1 MGNQPAINRTAT
13 AFAMAA
19 ALSSVIASAQI
30 APADLSSSAPS
41 LSSTNASSVVLSISP
56 SYVPYQP
63 LLQNGET
70 LNYAL
75 SVNGLSV
82 GRCVMTASGPR
93 TIGADT
99 PVFDVKTQIRTSRM
113 ANSVNAK
120 LRADIASQIDGV
132 SGFSRLYTLDA
143 TETKRRKKRRIEH
156 RIEQQATHYVFLDG
170 VTDTDNKPRLGSK
183 IVTGRVGQ
191 VSAGLLDPLSAM
203 YYLRSIS
210 FDGIDSI
217 TLPVASD
224 NNVWFVRLTVVER
237 SKVMYRGVSRPATI
251 VEVKTYCEGPIAR
264 KGRLRI
270 TLDDE
275 TGVALVFEMDVPS
288 GRGRAVL
295 TETHSSPLN

>member
-1 MGNQPAINRTAT
+1 L
-13 AFAMAA
+13 F
-19 ALSSVIASAQI
+19 
-30 APADLSSSAPS
+30 
-41 LSSTNASSVVLSISP
+41 
-56 SYVPYQP
+56 
-63 LLQNGET
+63 QNGET

-82 GRCVMTASGPR
+82 GRCVMTAAGPR

-99 PVFDVKTQIRTSRM
+99 QVFDVKTQIRTSRM
-113 ANSVNAK
+113 GRSVHAE
-120 LRADIASQIDGV
+120 LRADIASQIDRV
-132 SGFSRLYTLDA
+132 SGFSRLYALDA

-156 RIEQQATHYVFLDG
+156 RIEQQQTRYAFLDG
-170 VTDTDNKPRLGSK
+170 AGDADDKPRLGSK
-183 IVTGRVGQ
+183 IVTGRADQ
-191 VSAGLLDPLSAM
+191 VSAGLLDPLSAI
-203 YYLRSIS
+203 YYLRSVS

-237 SKVMYRGVSRPATI
+237 SMFRFRGATRPVTI

-270 TLDDE
+270 SLDDE
-275 TGVALVFEMDVPS
+275 TGVALMFEMDVPS

-295 TETHSSPLN
+295 TEAYSSPLN